1 MGAHTDAGAGARAH
15 KTKLMADINITPM
28 VDVML
33 VLLVIFMVTA
43 PLLLLGVH
51 RLFAAVMAIAA
62 DGYAGIGPVPADAS
76 DQPAEPVACFLD
88 GTLARR
94 TDS

>member
-1 MGAHTDAGAGARAH
+1 MGAHMHTGAGAGVP

-43 PLLLLGVH
+43 PLLLSGVPVDLP
-51 RLFAAVMAIAA
+51 RNAG
-62 DGYAGIGPVPADAS
+62 DGASSLRPNGGEQHAHHAAS
-76 DQPAEPVACFLD
+76 DTTSAICP
-88 GTLARR
+88 
-94 TDS
+94 

>member
-1 MGAHTDAGAGARAH
+1 MGAHMHTGAGAGVP

-43 PLLLLGVH
+43 PLLLSGVH

-62 DGYAGIGPVPADAS
+62 DGYAGLGPCGGCVRSTGGAS
-76 DQPAEPVACFLD
+76 CVLP
-88 GTLARR
+88 
-94 TDS
+94 